1 MKSHLLFLSS
11 IADKWTMYINYAVVI
26 SHSSLFIPSSS
37 YLCYTLLYSFDI
49 IQYHLS
55 NGRDCWPR
63 PGEMVSQC
71 AFAKCCKRHL
81 GKLQDDGQYSF
92 AIGLRVIYC
101 TNLQTV
107 YFPRGLPLAWGYY
120 TVQTYILCT
129 SRWILR
135 IVYCT
140 SLHSE
145 YFPRG
150 LPLAW
155 GYYTVHSVYFPPEL
169 PHKQASFLQ

>member
-1 MKSHLLFLSS
+1 MFKLKNGLTKLRKALYIIKWLETGMKARSPPLMYFIYIYSTYIYKGLSVVSTICTCMKKSYLLFLPS
-11 IADKWTMYINYAVVI
+11 IADKWTTYINYAVVI

-37 YLCYTLLYSFDI
+37 YLCYTLLYSFYI

-55 NGRDCWPR
+55 NGRDCWPLT
-63 PGEMVSQC
+63 GEMVSQC

-107 YFPRGLPLAWGYY
+107 YFPRGLPLA
-120 TVQTYILCT
+120 
-129 SRWILR
+129 
-135 IVYCT
+135 
-140 SLHSE
+140 
-145 YFPRG
+145 
-150 LPLAW
+150 
-155 GYYTVHSVYFPPEL
+155 
-169 PHKQASFLQ
+169 